1 MLTRQA
7 SRLCVLALQV
17 PISVVNGQFFGTNGQ
32 PVTLKGL
39 NWFGFETSA
48 TMVMISS
55 TNLAFTFTCC
65 RLSRAMQQQRC
76 SLCSDPTCIAC
87 SGENVLN

>member
-1 MLTRQA
+1 M
-7 SRLCVLALQV
+7 LALQV

-48 TMVMISS
+48 TMVMIISS
-55 TNLAFTFTCC
+55 TNLAF
-65 RLSRAMQQQRC
+65 RVSLSVDSAEPC
-76 SLCSDPTCIAC
+76 SSRGALCTQTPHA
-87 SGENVLN
+87 